1 MCLGKRILR
10 TSDRVGSRLA
20 AQVREQLEEWRRIGA
35 GPQLL
40 HWIAKG
46 VAITFTNGPPPSYDL
61 GASLTSMTE
70 EENSFMEAETSRLL
84 KLGAWEEIDGGAA
97 HCVNRVHLVPKVGSK
112 KFRLVIDLRPL
123 NLFCGEATCNVEG
136 LRELN
141 HILQPQDFM
150 VALDLTDGYF
160 HLDMAE
166 ESRTGGASEAAA
178 TRRAARGK
186 PYAEAHPATSASR
199 APPRPPPVRLKHLG
213 LIVDTKLGIFQVD
226 EGKADKLRRLARDL
240 LCEAQRS
247 QRKVR
252 KRELAAFAGLGQFV
266 HLALRPA
273 RFHLREI
280 YDVIGTLQ
288 GWNGRVSLTKQAL
301 RDLEMVGT
309 PPGRGYGLSDL
320 APDRN
325 GHAAHRQLWFRL
337 GSRARRQV
345 EARGYW
351 TSEEAEDHIT
361 LNELRAVTR
370 AVTTFRS
377 QLEGKTVQHFEDN
390 MGVVHIINGLTTRS
404 PAIMAELRLLWR
416 VLDLNGINLLTEYIN
431 TKENVHADALSRLDD
446 EEDRQLN
453 PKVFRMIDAVEQH
466 SVDRFATAL
475 NTLLPRFNSRWEQPG
490 AEAVNSLALSDEHW
504 RSEKNWC
511 NPPWSLLPT
520 LADKLEQSG
529 AAATVVTPDWPRENW
544 AAKLDALA
552 IEVTRIPAHTGLRV
566 APCVQRQYKV
576 QQGAIAPWAGAIR
589 KRMERIAPGDPDGL
603 TDWIAQSLSAGSYR
617 TYGGTWRMF
626 QKYCDEAGVCS
637 LPATSYTVACYLKW
651 LGERGTVQKKSL
663 KPYLSVIN
671 TVHKDLGYRQRPA
684 IGALVKSMKQAY
696 GRKVIRIRPAPRIL
710 VMPARIILDMWR
722 RVEEL
727 TALPDLE
734 YITKLPEIRAL
745 LACIVCYITGS
756 RPSSIALLPLTG
768 VAFALGSE
776 LGIQR
781 SYVKTAPDACD
792 FDVPGRRTVSWPVT
806 ATWQTL
812 GRMLMRYDRMR
823 RRVCSRATYFFNLG
837 EKARGD
843 AFARWLPVALRAVG
857 AAAPPN
863 GHYAPKSFR
872 SGFASAVTAMN
883 VSPDRRNYIAGWA
896 ANSHAVGT
904 HYVDNSV
911 VVDDAARFLFGHLI
925 GLPPPPVEVPVA
937 PVAPWSSSLANLAS
951 RLVTLVSPLRGET

>member
-1 MCLGKRILR
+1 
-10 TSDRVGSRLA
+10 
-20 AQVREQLEEWRRIGA
+20 
-35 GPQLL
+35 
-40 HWIAKG
+40 
-46 VAITFTNGPPPSYDL
+46 
-61 GASLTSMTE
+61 
-70 EENSFMEAETSRLL
+70 
-84 KLGAWEEIDGGAA
+84 
-97 HCVNRVHLVPKVGSK
+97 
-112 KFRLVIDLRPL
+112 
-123 NLFCGEATCNVEG
+123 
-136 LRELN
+136 
-141 HILQPQDFM
+141 M

-166 ESRTGGASEAAA
+166 ESRTYMAFRIGKRLFRMAAVPFGWNHAPSAFTKLLEPVVAHLRQPQRAEQREVSRTQKHIPLRQRAGHRHARLLWYMDDFLLAGRTAKETAALRDGAAGLFAKLGLTLQQEKCVWEP
-178 TRRAARGK
+178 TQ
-186 PYAEAHPATSASR
+186 
-199 APPRPPPVRLKHLG
+199 RLKHLG

-288 GWNGRVSLTKQAL
+288 GWNGRVALTKQAL
-301 RDLEMVGT
+301 RDL
-309 PPGRGYGLSDL
+309 RWW
-320 APDRN
+320 A
-325 GHAAHRQLWFRL
+325 RL
-337 GSRARRQV
+337 RAEDTGCPIWRPIETATLHTDSSGFAWGAV
-345 EARGYW
+345 LDGKLEARGYW

-390 MGVVHIINGLTTRS
+390 MGVVYIINGLTTRS

-431 TKENVHADALSRLDD
+431 TKANVHADALSRLDD
-446 EEDRQLN
+446 EEDWQLN

-552 IEVTRIPAHTGLRV
+552 IEVTRIPAHTGLFIPGRRRTAHGAG
-566 APCVQRQYKV
+566 APRWDVVRQYKV

-937 PVAPWSSSLANLAS
+937 PVAPWSSPLANLAS
-951 RLVTLVSPLRGET
+951 RLVTLVSPLRGDT

>member
-1 MCLGKRILR
+1 
-10 TSDRVGSRLA
+10 
-20 AQVREQLEEWRRIGA
+20 
-35 GPQLL
+35 
-40 HWIAKG
+40 
-46 VAITFTNGPPPSYDL
+46 
-61 GASLTSMTE
+61 
-70 EENSFMEAETSRLL
+70 
-84 KLGAWEEIDGGAA
+84 
-97 HCVNRVHLVPKVGSK
+97 
-112 KFRLVIDLRPL
+112 
-123 NLFCGEATCNVEG
+123 
-136 LRELN
+136 
-141 HILQPQDFM
+141 M

-166 ESRTGGASEAAA
+166 ESRTYMAFRIGKRLFRMAAVPFGWNHA
-178 TRRAARGK
+178 PSAFTKLLEPVVAHLRQPQRAEQREVSRTQKHIPLRRRAGHRHARLLWYMDDFLLAGRTAK
-186 PYAEAHPATSASR
+186 ETAALRDGAAGLFAKLGLTLQQEKCVWEPTQ
-199 APPRPPPVRLKHLG
+199 RLKHLG

-288 GWNGRVSLTKQAL
+288 GWNGRVALTKQAL
-301 RDLEMVGT
+301 RDL
-309 PPGRGYGLSDL
+309 RWW
-320 APDRN
+320 A
-325 GHAAHRQLWFRL
+325 RL
-337 GSRARRQV
+337 RAEDTGCPIWRPIETATLHTDSSGFAWGAV
-345 EARGYW
+345 LDGKLEARGYW

-416 VLDLNGINLLTEYIN
+416 VLDLNGINLLTDRPVRDGTEYA
-431 TKENVHADALSRLDD
+431 TTAVQFALG
-446 EEDRQLN
+446 
-453 PKVFRMIDAVEQH
+453 A
-466 SVDRFATAL
+466 
-475 NTLLPRFNSRWEQPG
+475 PG

-544 AAKLDALA
+544 AKLDALA
-552 IEVTRIPAHTGLRV
+552 IEVTRIPAHTGLFIPGRRRTAHGAG
-566 APCVQRQYKV
+566 APRWDVVRQYKV

-603 TDWIAQSLSAGSYR
+603 TDWIAQSLSAGSY
-617 TYGGTWRMF
+617 
-626 QKYCDEAGVCS
+626 
-637 LPATSYTVACYLKW
+637 
-651 LGERGTVQKKSL
+651 
-663 KPYLSVIN
+663 
-671 TVHKDLGYRQRPA
+671 HLGYRQRPA

-843 AFARWLPVALRAVG
+843 AFARWLPVARERG
-857 AAAPPN
+857 SAAPPN

-937 PVAPWSSSLANLAS
+937 PVAPWSSPLANLAS
-951 RLVTLVSPLRGET
+951 RLVTLVSPLRGDT

>member
-97 HCVNRVHLVPKVGSK
+97 HCVNRVHLVPK
-112 KFRLVIDLRPL
+112 
-123 NLFCGEATCNVEG
+123 
-136 LRELN
+136 LN

-166 ESRTGGASEAAA
+166 ESRTYMAFRIGKRLFRMAAVPFGWNHA
-178 TRRAARGK
+178 
-186 PYAEAHPATSASR
+186 PSAF
-199 APPRPPPVRLKHLG
+199 
-213 LIVDTKLGIFQVD
+213 TKLLEPVV
-226 EGKADKLRRLARDL
+226 A
-240 LCEAQRS
+240 
-247 QRKVR
+247 
-252 KRELAAFAGLGQFV
+252 
-266 HLALRPA
+266 
-273 RFHLREI
+273 HLRQPQRAEQREVSRTQKHI
-280 YDVIGTLQ
+280 PLRQRAGHRHARLLWYMDDFLLA
-288 GWNGRVSLTKQAL
+288 GRTAKETAAL
-301 RDLEMVGT
+301 RDGAAGLFAKLGLTPAGEVRVGTYAETQALGSDRGHEAGDLPSRRGQGGQAPSPRTGPAVRGSALAEEGAKARAGSFRRLGAVRTPGAATGEVPLTRDLRRDRHAARMERTRLTHEAGAPRSEMVGT

-337 GSRARRQV
+337 GSRARRQA

-446 EEDRQLN
+446 EEDWQLN

-475 NTLLPRFNSRWEQPG
+475 NALLPRFNSRWEQPG

-552 IEVTRIPAHTGLRV
+552 IEVTRIPAHTGLFIPGRRRTAHGAG
-566 APCVQRQYKV
+566 APRWDVVYKV
-576 QQGAIAPWAGAIR
+576 QQGAIAPWADAIR

-603 TDWIAQSLSAGSYR
+603 TDWIGQSLSAGSYR

-722 RVEEL
+722 RVEKL

-792 FDVPGRRTVSWPVT
+792 FDVPGRRTVSG
-806 ATWQTL
+806 Q
-812 GRMLMRYDRMR
+812 
-823 RRVCSRATYFFNLG
+823 
-837 EKARGD
+837 
-843 AFARWLPVALRAVG
+843 
-857 AAAPPN
+857 
-863 GHYAPKSFR
+863 
-872 SGFASAVTAMN
+872 
-883 VSPDRRNYIAGWA
+883 
-896 ANSHAVGT
+896 
-904 HYVDNSV
+904 
-911 VVDDAARFLFGHLI
+911 
-925 GLPPPPVEVPVA
+925 
-937 PVAPWSSSLANLAS
+937 
-951 RLVTLVSPLRGET
+951 